1 MKTACVVRLA
11 FAASLTL
18 SVFPQ
23 DLSVKQTQELLKSKG
38 YYSGKVDGVAGPKTK
53 SALEAYQRAQN
64 LPLSGT
70 IDSKTAERLQ
80 SGAGKE
86 AAGAASTPV
95 KQSPMPTDSS
105 VKGASGAAKEAAGT
119 APAAVKQAQ
128 TATDSSVKSASGSVK
143 DAAKDAG
150 SSAKSEAGA
159 TSSEAKGALGEMKSV
174 FGGKK
179 KTEKK

>member
-1 MKTACVVRLA
+1 MKSACVVRLA
-11 FAASLTL
+11 FAAGLAL
-18 SVFPQ
+18 SVFSQ

-64 LPLSGT
+64 LPVSGT
-70 IDSKTAERLQ
+70 IDSKTTERLQ
-80 SGAGKE
+80 SGAG
-86 AAGAASTPV
+86 
-95 KQSPMPTDSS
+95 
-105 VKGASGAAKEAAGT
+105 KEAAGT

-128 TATDSSVKSASGSVK
+128 TATDSSVKGASGSVK

-159 TSSEAKGALGEMKSV
+159 TSSEAKGAVGEMKSV